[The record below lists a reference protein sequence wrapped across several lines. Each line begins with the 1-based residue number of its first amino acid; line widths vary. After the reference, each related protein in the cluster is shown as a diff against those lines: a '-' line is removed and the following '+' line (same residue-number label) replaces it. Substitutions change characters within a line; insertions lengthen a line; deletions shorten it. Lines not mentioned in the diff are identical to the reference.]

1 MENNEN
7 SINLRPVNRDN
18 WRDIAKLKVA
28 ETQLEF
34 VAEPTYYLAMCSYG
48 EIWHPLAI
56 YSGEQ
61 VVGFMMWGVDT
72 ADGSCWFGGIIIDQA
87 QQRKGFGRQAIR
99 AAIAMLA
106 QQHGFK
112 NFALS
117 YSPANPAKR
126 LYHEL
131 GFKETDECEDD
142 EVVARLSLAK

>member
-28 ETQLEF
+28 ETQREF

-56 YSGEQ
+56 YFGEQ

-72 ADGSCWFGGIIIDQA
+72 ADGSCWLGGIIIDQA

-99 AAIAMLA
+99 TAITMLA
-106 QQHGFK
+106 QQHGLK

-117 YSPANPAKR
+117 YSPTNPAKR